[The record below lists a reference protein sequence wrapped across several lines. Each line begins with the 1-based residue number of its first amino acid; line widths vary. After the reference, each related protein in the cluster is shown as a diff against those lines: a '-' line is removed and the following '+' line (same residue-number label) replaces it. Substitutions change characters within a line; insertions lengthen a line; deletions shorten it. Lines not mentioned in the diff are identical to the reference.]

1 MITVA
6 VAGGTSPGLGRAVV
20 TAVQQY
26 PDQLQACVLSRES
39 SIVPEWLQKKGIE
52 VRKVDYSSEDS
63 LYAALKGIQT
73 VG

>member
-1 MITVA
+1 
-6 VAGGTSPGLGRAVV
+6 
-20 TAVQQY
+20 
-26 PDQLQACVLSRES
+26 
-39 SIVPEWLQKKGIE
+39 VPEWLQKKGIE